1 MTLLTNPFKRGI
13 AEGQLQIG
21 FWQALANAYTA
32 ELCATA
38 GFDWLLF
45 DCEHAPND
53 VPLLL
58 TQLQAVA
65 PYRTHPVA
73 RIPNQDP
80 SLIKRYLDVG
90 VQTLLV
96 PYVESAAQAEA
107 LVQATRYPPAGI
119 RGVAGGLVRA
129 SRWGAIPDYL
139 ARADDE
145 ICLVVQVESLPGLEA
160 AAEIAAV
167 DGVDGVF
174 IGPADL
180 SAAMGYRGQ
189 PGHPDVSVA
198 VTKLIETVRAAGKAA
213 GTLTLDEALAQRWID
228 AGCSFVAVGTDVALL
243 RGAALALAKRFGCE
257 GSGQA
262 GY

>member
-1 MTLLTNPFKRGI
+1 MSPLANPFKR
-13 AEGQLQIG
+13 ALADRSLQIG
-21 FWQALANAYTA
+21 FWQALANPYTA
-32 ELCATA
+32 EICATA

-53 VPLLL
+53 VPVLLS
-58 TQLQAVA
+58 QLQAVA
-65 PYRTHPVA
+65 PYDVHPVA
-73 RIPNQDP
+73 RLPNHDA
-80 SLIKRYLDVG
+80 SLIKRYLDIG

-96 PYVESAAQAEA
+96 PFVESAAQAEA
-107 LVQATRYPPAGI
+107 LVRATRYPPDGV

-129 SRWGAIPDYL
+129 SRWGAVPDYL
-139 ARADDE
+139 DRANDE
-145 ICLVVQVESLPGLEA
+145 ICLIVQIESLPGRAA

-189 PGHPDVSVA
+189 PGHPDVSAA
-198 VTKLIETVRAAGKAA
+198 VLELIETVRAAGKAA
-213 GTLTLDEALAQRWID
+213 GTLTLDEALARHWIE
-228 AGCSFVAVGTDVALL
+228 AGCSFVAVGTDVAVM
-243 RGAALALAKRFGCE
+243 RNATMALARRFDRE
-257 GSGQA
+257 GSGRG

>member
-107 LVQATRYPPAGI
+107 LVRATRYPPAGI

-139 ARADDE
+139 AR
-145 ICLVVQVESLPGLEA
+145 IPT
-160 AAEIAAV
+160 
-167 DGVDGVF
+167 F
-174 IGPADL
+174 
-180 SAAMGYRGQ
+180 
-189 PGHPDVSVA
+189 
-198 VTKLIETVRAAGKAA
+198 
-213 GTLTLDEALAQRWID
+213 RWP
-228 AGCSFVAVGTDVALL
+228 
-243 RGAALALAKRFGCE
+243 
-257 GSGQA
+257 
-262 GY
+262 

>member
-1 MTLLTNPFKRGI
+1 M
-13 AEGQLQIG
+13 
-21 FWQALANAYTA
+21 
-32 ELCATA
+32 
-38 GFDWLLF
+38 
-45 DCEHAPND
+45 
-53 VPLLL
+53 
-58 TQLQAVA
+58 
-65 PYRTHPVA
+65 
-73 RIPNQDP
+73 
-80 SLIKRYLDVG
+80 
-90 VQTLLV
+90 
-96 PYVESAAQAEA
+96 
-107 LVQATRYPPAGI
+107 
-119 RGVAGGLVRA
+119 RA

-145 ICLVVQVESLPGLEA
+145 ICLLVQVESLPGLAA

-213 GTLTLDEALAQRWID
+213 GTLTLDEALAQRWIE

>member
-107 LVQATRYPPAGI
+107 LVRATRYPPAGI
-119 RGVAGGLVRA
+119 RGVGFHWAGRSQRRHGLSRSAWA
-129 SRWGAIPDYL
+129 SR
-139 ARADDE
+139 
-145 ICLVVQVESLPGLEA
+145 
-160 AAEIAAV
+160 
-167 DGVDGVF
+167 
-174 IGPADL
+174 
-180 SAAMGYRGQ
+180 
-189 PGHPDVSVA
+189 
-198 VTKLIETVRAAGKAA
+198 
-213 GTLTLDEALAQRWID
+213 
-228 AGCSFVAVGTDVALL
+228 
-243 RGAALALAKRFGCE
+243 RFG
-257 GSGQA
+257 GRDQA
-262 GY
+262 DRDSARGRQGGRHTHP